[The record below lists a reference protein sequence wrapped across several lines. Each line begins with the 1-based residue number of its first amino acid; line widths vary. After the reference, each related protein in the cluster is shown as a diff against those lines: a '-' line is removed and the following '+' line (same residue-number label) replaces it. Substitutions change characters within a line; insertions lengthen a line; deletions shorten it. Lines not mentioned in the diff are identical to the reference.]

1 MGFDWKEY
9 LDLARFLAGQSDS
22 YSQEAAHRSGVSRA
36 YFAAYCHARDYA
48 TGQLGF
54 TPSGGVEDHADLRQ
68 HYDSRRQ
75 TAIALDLDELRRWR
89 NQCDYDNIVG
99 PFLPLMLLQAIRMAD
114 EILSQLR

>member
-9 LDLARFLAGQSDS
+9 LDLARFLAGQGDS

-48 TGQLGF
+48 ARNLGF
-54 TPSGGVEDHADLRQ
+54 VPNRNASDHIRLREYYVSRGQPAIAQDLDSLRQ
-68 HYDSRRQ
+68 R
-75 TAIALDLDELRRWR
+75 R

-99 PFLPLMLLQAIRMAD
+99 PFLPLMLLQVIRMAD
-114 EILSQLR
+114 AILSQL

>member
-22 YSQEAAHRSGVSRA
+22 YSHEAAHRSGVSRA

-54 TPSGGVEDHADLRQ
+54 TPSGGVEDHGHLRQ
-68 HYDSRRQ
+68 HYKSRGQ
-75 TAIALDLDELRRWR
+75 TAIAIDLDKLRQWR
-89 NQCDYDNIVG
+89 NQCDYDSIVS
-99 PFLPLMLLQAIRMAD
+99 PAVSLMVLAAIGRAD
-114 EILSQLR
+114 GILSQL